1 MYITSTVYSVTW
13 LDTAILYSNPGG
25 TDVPG
30 IFDETSE
37 ICFEKV
43 DL

>member
-1 MYITSTVYSVTW
+1 MW
-13 LDTAILYSNPGG
+13 LDIVILYSNLGG
-25 TDVPG
+25 IDVLG
-30 IFDETSE
+30 IFDEILE